1 MPLITAHLSISL
13 DGFVAGPEQ
22 SEQNPIGVGG
32 MALHT
37 WHLGEPTSDADR
49 RMSDRVMAPRGAY
62 VMGRN
67 MFGPGARRLGT
78 PPTGAAGGVTSRRTT
93 RRSSCS
99 PITRDEPIPMAGGT
113 TFYFVDD
120 FDSAVEQA
128 VAAAGDETV
137 TIAGGAS
144 AVRQGLQRGLVDE
157 MLLSHVPDRARWRRA
172 ALRRRPPAA
181 RRAHRGGGV
190 TAGDP
195 RRLPDR
201 TVTGRPHDAGNLLEC
216 SPLTLLPHRL
226 DGTPQLSRASSWA
239 RWLSSASS
247 RRTWSLW

>member
-13 DGFVAGPEQ
+13 DGFVAGPGQ

-49 RMSDRVMAPRGAY
+49 RMSDRAMAPRGAY

-67 MFGPGARRLGT
+67 MFGPVRGDWGASDWCGWWGNE
-78 PPTGAAGGVTSRRTT
+78 PPYHAPVFVLTHYPR
-93 RRSSCS
+93 
-99 PITRDEPIPMAGGT
+99 EPIPMAGGT
-113 TFYFVDD
+113 TFHFVDD

-144 AVRQGLQRGLVDE
+144 AVRQGLQRGLVNE
-157 MLLSHVPDRARWRRA
+157 IMLSHVPIV
-172 ALRRRPPAA
+172 L
-181 RRAHRGGGV
+181 GGGE
-190 TAGDP
+190 
-195 RRLPDR
+195 RLFDDVPQLHAEPIE
-201 TVTGRPHDAGNLLEC
+201 VAA
-216 SPLTLLPHRL
+216 SPLATHVVYRI
-226 DGTPQLSRASSWA
+226 GR
-239 RWLSSASS
+239 
-247 RRTWSLW
+247 